1 MMSLLA
7 LTVCSYE
14 EMYPPMLGLH
24 KYLKANNNQGSIS
37 YTHNAHAYHNEM
49 IGMNFWEILD
59 TEPERVQKFN
69 SCLQTWSAMHPVVA
83 LFPFKAILTKF
94 NSANRP
100 LIVDI
105 GGGKGQALQL
115 FRADCPELKGQYFLQ
130 DRPEVING
138 IKDAETVG
146 ITKMEHD
153 FFTEQPVKNAQVYY
167 IRRVMH
173 DWLDP
178 EASRILKQ
186 IKPAMGPD
194 SRIIVADMV
203 IPERPTLSDAHAV
216 WLDLMLMTI
225 NGMERTKADWER
237 LAELSG
243 LKLVRL
249 WHDSE
254 QYGPLCVVE
263 YMLPKSDLSNG
274 DHSYHAS
281 IIPMGLDGACD
292 TDLRFDIDNSLP
304 DFSATLTGSG
314 TITPLINSIEVR
326 SAGAADVHDTEPIQ
340 QPPIQVRVQPV
351 GPIEQDNDEVMVEAM
366 SPRRFVEVGG

>member
-1 MMSLLA
+1 MIITPPFVTLHTIDFLV
-7 LTVCSYE
+7 LTVRSYE
-14 EMYPPMLGLH
+14 EMYPPMLNLH
-24 KYLKANNNQGSIS
+24 EYLKATKNQGSVS
-37 YTHNAHAYHNEM
+37 YTDNAHAYHNDM
-49 IGMNFWEILD
+49 IGKNFWQILD
-59 TEPERVQKFN
+59 TDPRRVQKFN

-83 LFPFKAILTKF
+83 LFPFTAVLAKN

-115 FRADCPELKGQYFLQ
+115 FKADCPELRGQCVLQ

-138 IKDAETVG
+138 LKDAELSG
-146 ITKMEHD
+146 ITMMAHD
-153 FFTEQPVKNAQVYY
+153 FFTEQPIKNAQVYY

-178 EASRILKQ
+178 EASLILKQ

-249 WHDSE
+249 WHDPE

-263 YMLPKSDLSNG
+263 YMLPEANVLNG
-274 DHSYHAS
+274 NHAYPAS
-281 IIPMGLDGACD
+281 MLPMGLDGACD
-292 TDLRFDIDNSLP
+292 MDLGSEVSNMLP
-304 DFSATLTGSG
+304 DSST
-314 TITPLINSIEVR
+314 
-326 SAGAADVHDTEPIQ
+326 
-340 QPPIQVRVQPV
+340 
-351 GPIEQDNDEVMVEAM
+351 
-366 SPRRFVEVGG
+366 